1 MKPVRTA
8 RYEGRGP
15 QRSSNTKANRSG
27 TGAGWKPRGRG
38 NSVGIV
44 RSAFRHHGNR
54 ASARRSF
61 EARWCRQRHGVRAL
75 GFPSIF
81 ARRAAPEVKSPAI
94 FSAAT
99 EQKQLAGLMS
109 GGHRCNSG
117 PRDHSGQVCKRPKQ
131 RGCKPRP
138 FGVRTFESMP
148 CPPCDRSS
156 KAEPHVA
163 NVKTPDRYRPVAPVR
178 PVSKS
183 GDCPGLKNRRGRI
196 ETGAGHHFGPLV
208 ITGAR
213 RSCKPEDGFRL
224 PDGPPRSE

>member
-1 MKPVRTA
+1 MVPATA
-8 RYEGRGP
+8 WGSCPRL
-15 QRSSNTKANRSG
+15 SANFR
-27 TGAGWKPRGRG
+27 A
-38 NSVGIV
+38 
-44 RSAFRHHGNR
+44 SADV
-54 ASARRSF
+54 SARRSAGEKPGNLF
-61 EARWCRQRHGVRAL
+61 SRCGAETARWSHERR
-75 GFPSIF
+75 PSVQL
-81 ARRAAPEVKSPAI
+81 RSP
-94 FSAAT
+94 
-99 EQKQLAGLMS
+99 
-109 GGHRCNSG
+109 R
-117 PRDHSGQVCKRPKQ
+117 PGQVCKRPKQ

-183 GDCPGLKNRRGRI
+183 GDCLGLKNRRGRI